1 MENTLQ
7 TVLTISNTDIVTM
20 LIVKQKKELKS
31 RVPDSTNKKIGFII
45 KICERLEE
53 NLQQRWDENNQKTLY

>member
-7 TVLTISNTDIVTM
+7 TVLTISNSDIVTM

-31 RVPDSTNKKIGFII
+31 RLPELNEEKNKSTFKI
-45 KICERLEE
+45 
-53 NLQQRWDENNQKTLY
+53 